1 LAIGVEK
8 RLIFKV
14 AAGRRG
20 WSVGMGQRVDDG
32 RLDGRPKNAGGD
44 SGPCAAKTRGRRG
57 MGTAVNAD
65 FRALSGVMEVRVL
78 GEGRRNKDRRNTAG
92 DCHAD
97 QDCYCKF
104 NHCAPS
110 VLLGLIANRVMA
122 ALIGSE
128 KG

>member
-1 LAIGVEK
+1 V
-8 RLIFKV
+8 
-14 AAGRRG
+14 
-20 WSVGMGQRVDDG
+20 GQRVDDG
-32 RLDGRPKNAGGD
+32 RPDGRPKNDGGD
-44 SGPCAAKTRGRRG
+44 SGPCAAKTRG
-57 MGTAVNAD
+57 MGAAVNAD

-110 VLLGLIANRVMA
+110 MLLGFIPNRVTT